1 MAGRNAL
8 IMSNRHAEEL
18 REYLRRPHAQTI
30 PEFDDFLGQVDTLY
44 RLRLKAEERFKTRK
58 YIAESRRGALP
69 LDWLEINAIVNPE
82 AAAPPETLITK
93 ISRECLID
101 TEEILGNL
109 RKVLIR
115 EREKMSLGMV
125 QQVDAHCLRWLCRQP
140 GHDAIEKAGAKQR
153 ILAIVRRENY
163 NTLENRVFKDFLM
176 RCSQETA
183 QYLRINQSKF
193 PDHENI
199 KCVRRL
205 HNLCEKGMREPLLEK
220 VGVIRALPVP
230 NYVLR
235 QERCY
240 AKIWKAYV
248 ELIRQANIAERLWA
262 QREEVKA
269 TLVRLRKETQKHINP
284 QAKYHCPIWF
294 NALDGRH
301 SILDNPFYENELGAV
316 RVAESNGRGDDIII
330 DLTGGTLRWDLLI
343 YGKHD
348 NASPYIQDYQKPS
361 IEDLDNSVRYFL
373 NDLLS
378 KQDVNDEKL
387 RKHLSDYFTQLH
399 GRLGG
404 IRWFILVPDSW
415 NALWQETIIKSIPL
429 ARNNV
434 FLLWRSIAAVL
445 GSADKLQNPHEND
458 TVVVVNSQMTG
469 VISLSQLTLVANQT
483 GTELIPQRKSY
494 NRHKECY
501 LDLPMSLQIKA
512 NPKEAFLWG
521 VKNKYI
527 LDNQALGRIRKFI
540 DSARHV
546 ILVNCNNV
554 ALSSLQGI
562 TVDGMTLEKGVKR
575 FINKQRQG
583 QTAYYDEMEALSLIV
598 QTADERVMA
607 KPLVEAD
614 EKFPGGREKSIDE
627 IRDAARIKQGS
638 DYVNLFLCMGEATP
652 DAPLKIKKH
661 LFKNTLDED
670 HAIHIRARMKPGQGM
685 AVVTIASDF
694 LREPIELDFL
704 SNMTDSDEK
713 NRRLTVSII
722 ENEMERSFPPDSPHV
737 VADYDLW
744 VSGSTGTQEIKRNI
758 GKYLAGQIAP
768 DGTWFAQATPLY
780 PKYEPLPSGLSPLER
795 LRRKNVF
802 GNDPKK
808 RLPFQPSNMM
818 FQDNFNFD
826 ALFKKLADDYNRA
839 ENDQRTR
846 DQLTRL
852 IAWTYQSEFAGF
864 MPIRRQILRR
874 VLGYAKGTARQAP
887 LFQELT
893 LCANLCNSVDEWTT
907 CLEAVRLRISNYDNN
922 VSRDFYLLYNLLQF
936 HPTIIRDTGNA
947 ITNKCWQWV
956 KHIPHWYENYH
967 NSPNSI
973 GYILK
978 SILYF
983 LRCRRFDGKVFLT
996 QERDNEHYK
1005 EISDCLKQKVHF
1017 QHEKLRLLVI
1027 EYLNNKGTIDGLPVD

>member
-1 MAGRNAL
+1 
-8 IMSNRHAEEL
+8 MSNRHAEEL
-18 REYLRRPHAQTI
+18 REYLRRHHAQEI
-30 PEFDDFLGQVDTLY
+30 PEFDDFLEQVNTLY
-44 RLRLKAEERFKTRK
+44 RLRLKAEESFKTRK
-58 YIAESRRGALP
+58 HIAKSRRGALP
-69 LDWLEINAIVNPE
+69 LDWLEIDAIVNPKTN
-82 AAAPPETLITK
+82 APPETLITR
-93 ISRECLID
+93 ISRECLND
-101 TEEILGNL
+101 TEDILGNL

-125 QQVDAHCLRWLCRQP
+125 QQVDAHCLRWLSRQP

-153 ILAIVRRENY
+153 ILAIVRREDF

-183 QYLRINQSKF
+183 QYLRENKGSF
-193 PDHENI
+193 PDHPTT
-199 KCVRRL
+199 KCLRRL
-205 HNLCEKGMREPLLEK
+205 QNLCGKGMRDPLLEK
-220 VGVIRALPVP
+220 VGIIRALPIP

-235 QERCY
+235 QERRY

-284 QAKYHCPIWF
+284 QAKYYCPIWF

-348 NASPYIQDYQKPS
+348 NARPYIQDYQKPS
-361 IEDLDNSVRYFL
+361 IEYLDRSNYYPL
-373 NDLLS
+373 NVLVS
-378 KQDVNDEKL
+378 KQDINDANL
-387 RKHLSDYFTQLH
+387 REHLRDYFTQLY

-415 NALWQETIIKSIPL
+415 DPLWQETIIKSIPL
-429 ARNNV
+429 ARSNV
-434 FLLWRSIAAVL
+434 FLLWRSVAAVL
-445 GSADKLQNPHEND
+445 GSTDKLIRSHEGD
-458 TVVVVNSQMTG
+458 TVVVVDRQMNG
-469 VISLSQLTLVANQT
+469 VVSLSKLTLAVNQT
-483 GTELIPQRKSY
+483 GAELIPQRKSY

-521 VKNKYI
+521 EKNEYT
-527 LDNQALGRIRKFI
+527 LDNQALGRIRKLI
-540 DSARHV
+540 GNTRHV
-546 ILVNCNNV
+546 ILVNCNNITAPSV
-554 ALSSLQGI
+554 PGI
-562 TVDGMTLEKGVKR
+562 PVDGMTLEKGVR
-575 FINKQRQG
+575 LFISKQKQE
-583 QTAYYDEMEALSLIV
+583 QIAYYDEMETLSLIV
-598 QTADERVMA
+598 QTADERVIA

-704 SNMTDSDEK
+704 SNMSDVDEK
-713 NRRLTVSII
+713 NRPLTISII

-744 VSGSTGTQEIKRNI
+744 ISGSTGTQAIKRNVE
-758 GKYLAGQIAP
+758 KYLAGQIAP
-768 DGTWFAQATPLY
+768 DGTWFAQASQLY

-802 GNDPKK
+802 GNDPNK
-808 RLPFQPSNMM
+808 RLPEQSSNMM
-818 FQDNFNFD
+818 FPDNFNFN
-826 ALFKKLADDYNRA
+826 ALFRKLADDYNQA
-839 ENDQRTR
+839 GDDR
-846 DQLTRL
+846 DQIARL
-852 IAWTYQSEFAGF
+852 IAWTYQTDFPGF
-864 MPIRRQILRR
+864 ISIRKQVLRR
-874 VLGYAKGTARQAP
+874 LQDYAQGIAAAP
-887 LFQELT
+887 LKQEYT
-893 LCANLCNSVDEWTT
+893 LCANLCAEPSEWRI
-907 CLEAVRLRISNYDNN
+907 CLKAIGLRLSNRNN
-922 VSRDFYLLYNLLQF
+922 RVTNDFYLLYNLLQF
-936 HPTIIRDTGNA
+936 HPTIIYDAG
-947 ITNKCWQWV
+947 ITDKCWEWV
-956 KHIPHWYENYH
+956 KHIPYWYENYQ
-967 NSPNSI
+967 NSPNAI

-996 QERDNEHYK
+996 QERDNKHYT
-1005 EISDCLKQKVHF
+1005 IINRCLQQKVHS

>member
-1 MAGRNAL
+1 MAGRDAL
-8 IMSNRHAEEL
+8 IMSNRCAEEL
-18 REYLRRPHAQTI
+18 REYLRRPHAQAI
-30 PEFDDFLGQVDTLY
+30 PEFDDFRDQVGTLY
-44 RLRLKAEERFKTRK
+44 QLRLRAEELFKK
-58 YIAESRRGALP
+58 KDYVAKSRRGALP
-69 LDWLEINAIVNPE
+69 LDWLEIDAIVNPKTN
-82 AAAPPETLITK
+82 APPETLITK
-93 ISRECLID
+93 ISRECLND
-101 TEEILGNL
+101 TEDILGNL

-125 QQVDAHCLRWLCRQP
+125 QQVDAHCLRWLSRQP

-153 ILAIVRRENY
+153 ILAIVRRENF

-183 QYLRINQSKF
+183 QYLRKNKSIFTKH
-193 PDHENI
+193 DKI
-199 KCVRRL
+199 KCVRHL
-205 HNLCEKGMREPLLEK
+205 HNLCERGIREPLLEK
-220 VGVIRALPVP
+220 VGIIRALPVP

-235 QERCY
+235 QERRY

-262 QREEVKA
+262 RQEEVEA
-269 TLVRLRKETQKHINP
+269 TLVRLRTEISKHINP
-284 QAKYHCPIWF
+284 KAKYHCPIWF
-294 NALDGRH
+294 NPLDGRH
-301 SILDNPFYENELGAV
+301 NILDNPFYENEMGEV
-316 RVAESNGRGDDIII
+316 RIAESNGRSDDIII

-343 YGKHD
+343 YGKHA
-348 NASPYIQDYQKPS
+348 NARSYIQDYQKPS
-361 IEDLDNSVRYFL
+361 IEDLDNSDHYFL

-387 RKHLSDYFTQLH
+387 REHLSDYFTQLH

-404 IRWFILVPDSW
+404 KRWFILVPDSW
-415 NALWQETIIKSIPL
+415 GPLWQESIIKSIPL

-434 FLLWRSIAAVL
+434 FLLWRGVAAVL
-445 GSADKLQNPHEND
+445 GSADRLIKPREND
-458 TVVVVNSQMTG
+458 TVVVVDSQMNG
-469 VISLSQLTLVANQT
+469 VVSLSKLAMAFNEN
-483 GTELIPQRKSY
+483 GKELIPQRKSY
-494 NRHKECY
+494 NRHKTSY
-501 LDLPMSLQIKA
+501 LNVPLYLTRKA

-521 VKNKYI
+521 TRNEYTI
-527 LDNQALGRIRKFI
+527 DNQALGRIHKFI
-540 DSARHV
+540 GNTRHV

-554 ALSSLQGI
+554 TIPSLQGI
-562 TVDGMTLEKGVKR
+562 AVDGMTLEKGVRR

-598 QTADERVMA
+598 QTADEQVMA

-614 EKFPGGREKSIDE
+614 EKFPGGKEKCIDE

-638 DYVNLFLCMGEATP
+638 SHVNLLLCMGAASP

-661 LFKNTLDED
+661 SFKDSLSED
-670 HAIHIRARMKPGQGM
+670 QSIHIRARMMPGQGM
-685 AVVTIASDF
+685 AVVTIESDF

-704 SNMTDSDEK
+704 SNMSDQDEK
-713 NRRLTVSII
+713 KRNLTISII

-744 VSGSTGTQEIKRNI
+744 ISGSTGTQQIKRSVE
-758 GKYLAGQIAP
+758 KYLAGQIAP
-768 DGTWFAQATPLY
+768 DGGWFAQATKLY
-780 PKYEPLPSGLSPLER
+780 PNFVPLPSGLSPLER

-808 RLPFQPSNMM
+808 GFPLQPSNMM

-826 ALFKKLADDYNRA
+826 ALFKKLVDDYNRA

-852 IAWTYQSEFAGF
+852 IAWTYQSEFPGF
-864 MPIRRQILRR
+864 RSIRKQALKHIQD
-874 VLGYAKGTARQAP
+874 YAQGIATAP
-887 LFQELT
+887 FKKTEYT
-893 LCANLCNSVDEWTT
+893 LCANLCVEPSEWRICLKAISLRLSNSNNSVT
-907 CLEAVRLRISNYDNN
+907 N
-922 VSRDFYLLYNLLQF
+922 DFYLLYNLLQF
-936 HPTIIRDTGNA
+936 HPTIIYDTG
-947 ITNKCWQWV
+947 ITDKCWEWV
-956 KHIPHWYENYH
+956 KLIPFWYERDKTM
-967 NSPNSI
+967 PVAI

-996 QERDNEHYK
+996 QDRDNKHYT
-1005 EISDCLKQKVHF
+1005 IINRCLQQKVHS

>member
-1 MAGRNAL
+1 M
-8 IMSNRHAEEL
+8 
-18 REYLRRPHAQTI
+18 
-30 PEFDDFLGQVDTLY
+30 
-44 RLRLKAEERFKTRK
+44 RLKAEERFKTRK
-58 YIAESRRGALP
+58 HIAESRRGALP
-69 LDWLEINAIVNPE
+69 LDWLEIDAIVNPE
-82 AAAPPETLITK
+82 TAAPPETLITR
-93 ISRECLID
+93 ISRECLTD

-153 ILAIVRRENY
+153 ILAIVRRENF

-183 QYLRINQSKF
+183 QYLRKDQSRFSK
-193 PDHENI
+193 HEKI

-205 HNLCEKGMREPLLEK
+205 HNLCEKGMKEPLLEK
-220 VGVIRALPVP
+220 VGIIRALPVP

-235 QERCY
+235 QERRY

-262 QREEVKA
+262 RREEVKA
-269 TLVRLRKETQKHINP
+269 TLTRLRKEIQKHINP
-284 QAKYHCPIWF
+284 KAKYHCPIWF
-294 NALDGRH
+294 NPLDGRH
-301 SILDNPFYENELGAV
+301 SILDNPFYENEMGVV
-316 RVAESNGRGDDIII
+316 RIVESNGRGDDDIII

-343 YGKHD
+343 YGQHE
-348 NASPYIQDYQKPS
+348 NARPYIQDYQKPS
-361 IEDLDNSVRYFL
+361 IEDLDRGDYYSL
-373 NDLLS
+373 NDLVS
-378 KQDVNDEKL
+378 QQDINDANL
-387 RKHLSDYFTQLH
+387 REHLRDYFTQLH

-404 IRWFILVPDSW
+404 MRWFILVPDSW
-415 NALWQETIIKSIPL
+415 DPFWQETIIKSIPL

-434 FLLWRSIAAVL
+434 FLLWRSAAAVL
-445 GSADKLQNPHEND
+445 GSTDKLIKPRESD
-458 TVVVVNSQMTG
+458 TVVVVDSEMNG
-469 VISLSQLTLVANQT
+469 VVSLSKLALAVNEN

-494 NRHKECY
+494 SRHGSSY
-501 LDLPMSLQIKA
+501 LNVPLRMSRKA
-512 NPKEAFLWG
+512 DPKEAFLWG
-521 VKNKYI
+521 AKNEYM
-527 LDNQALGRIRKFI
+527 LDNQALGSIRKFV

-546 ILVNCNNV
+546 MVVNCNNV
-554 ALSSLQGI
+554 AIPSVQGI
-562 TVDGMTLEKGVKR
+562 AVDGMTLEKGVR
-575 FINKQRQG
+575 LFINKQRQG

-607 KPLVEAD
+607 KSLVEAD

-638 DYVNLFLCMGEATP
+638 DYVNLFLCMGEASP

-661 LFKNTLDED
+661 SFKDSLAED
-670 HAIHIRARMKPGQGM
+670 QSLHIRARMKPGQGM
-685 AVVTIASDF
+685 AVVTIESDF

-704 SNMTDSDEK
+704 SNMSNQDEK
-713 NRRLTVSII
+713 KRNLTISII
-722 ENEMERSFPPDSPHV
+722 ENEMERSFPPDSPHA

-744 VSGSTGTQEIKRNI
+744 ISGNNGMQMIKRNVEQ
-758 GKYLAGQIAP
+758 YLAGQIAP
-768 DGTWFAQATPLY
+768 DGTWFAQASQLY
-780 PKYEPLPSGLSPLER
+780 PNFIPLPSGLSPLER

-802 GNDPKK
+802 GNDPQK
-808 RLPFQPSNMM
+808 RLPLQPSNMM

-826 ALFKKLADDYNRA
+826 ALFRKLADDYNRA
-839 ENDQRTR
+839 DDDR
-846 DQLTRL
+846 DQLARL
-852 IAWTYQSEFAGF
+852 IAWTYQSDYAGF
-864 MPIRRQILRR
+864 LPIRRQILRR
-874 VLGYAKGTARQAP
+874 VLGYAKEAVNAP

-893 LCANLCNSVDEWTT
+893 LCANLCNQNNEWAD
-907 CLEAVRLRISNYDNN
+907 CLEAVRLRISNYGNN
-922 VSRDFYLLYNLLQF
+922 VARDFYLLYNLLQF

-947 ITNKCWQWV
+947 NTDKCWQWV
-956 KHIPHWYENYH
+956 KHIPHWYGNYQ
-967 NSPNSI
+967 NSPNAI

-978 SILYF
+978 SVLYF

-996 QERDNEHYK
+996 QERDNAHYT
-1005 EISDCLKQKVHF
+1005 IINRCLQQRVHS